1 MIPKIRTGTDRA
13 FPLIE
18 YLFGPGKH
26 EEHTDQHLIAS
37 WNNFAP
43 NPGPNPAPHQVA
55 KLANQLDQPV
65 KALGKQAPA
74 NKIWHCSVRIA
85 PGDRHLDDAEWAIIA
100 RRIVH
105 ATGIA
110 PEGDTAACRWVAV
123 RHAADHIHIAAT
135 LVRQDGRL
143 AALSFDKRKAQ
154 AEARLIEKEYGLRQL
169 NPGDGTAAKNPTSQE
184 HFKAQRAGRTETPRE
199 SLREAVRQSVAGVA
213 TEAEFFNGLRE
224 AGLRV
229 KLRHAPSG
237 HVLGYNVALPGDRN
251 ASKEPIWFSGSTL
264 APDLSLPRIRR
275 RLDTAPATDTPQP
288 DNRPDRPDH
297 TAPARRR
304 RDAAHAAEHAADI
317 LDQDDDEAA
326 AQLVGTGE
334 LLDALAQTSPA
345 ATRAELRDAAR
356 AFERATRSHV
366 RAESADIR
374 ALRSAARGIVQA
386 GSALG
391 RGEDGGTTAMVLS
404 TLVLV
409 TLAAARWHSA
419 RGHAQQAAASR
430 QAADHLQAA
439 YQQAAATP
447 MRTMREYGRVLPE
460 IERRRHDTTIRTVLG
475 QGRKPAAS
483 ARRHDALAAVLA
495 EAEQASHDPK
505 ALLEEATSRRELG
518 TARNREDVLVWRI
531 RRLAKLPADPV
542 PPRTAPATTAGTSA
556 KPGRA
561 APRVDSSA
569 PAQLVTDPHRRAL
582 RR

>member
-13 FPLIE
+13 FPLID

-26 EEHTDQHLIAS
+26 EEHTDQHLVAS
-37 WNNFAP
+37 WNGFAP
-43 NPGPNPAPHQVA
+43 DPGPNPERHQVA

-65 KALGKQAPA
+65 KALGKQAPV
-74 NKIWHCSVRIA
+74 NKIWHCSLRTA
-85 PGDRHLDDAEWAIIA
+85 PGDRHLDDAEWATIA

-123 RHAADHIHIAAT
+123 RHADDHIHIAAT

-143 AALSFDKRKAQ
+143 AGLSFDKRKAQ

-184 HFKAQRAGRTETPRE
+184 QWKAERTGRTEPPRE
-199 SLREAVRQSVAGVA
+199 TLREAVRQAVAGA
-213 TEAEFFNGLRE
+213 ASEEEFFTRLRE

-237 HVLGYNVALPGDRN
+237 DVLGYNVALPGDRN
-251 ASKEPIWFSGSTL
+251 RDGEPIWFPGSKL

-275 RLDTAPATDTPQP
+275 RLDSAPATPAP
-288 DNRPDRPDH
+288 DDRPARTDRS
-297 TAPARRR
+297 APARRR
-304 RDAAHAAEHAADI
+304 RDAAGTAERTVAV

-326 AQLVGTGE
+326 AHLVGTGE

-345 ATRAELRDAAR
+345 ATRTELREAAR

-366 RAESADIR
+366 RAENADIR
-374 ALRSAARGIVQA
+374 ALRSTARGIVHA

-404 TLVLV
+404 TLVLLA
-409 TLAAARWHSA
+409 LAAARWHSA

-430 QAADHLQAA
+430 QAADHLRAA

-447 MRTMREYGRVLPE
+447 MRTMREIGRTLPE
-460 IERRRHDTTIRTVLG
+460 GERRRHDTTIRTVLG
-475 QGRKPAAS
+475 DTDNQKGS
-483 ARRHDALAAVLA
+483 ARQHDALAAVLA
-495 EAEQASHDPK
+495 EAEKAGHDPK
-505 ALLEEATSRRELG
+505 ALLEKAVDRRELE
-518 TARNREDVLVWRI
+518 TARNTTDVLVWRI
-531 RRLAKLPADPV
+531 RRLADLPAYPEH
-542 PPRTAPATTAGTSA
+542 PRKGPAAGT
-556 KPGRA
+556 RA
-561 APRVDSSA
+561 RTGPAQPLTAQPA
-569 PAQLVTDPHRRAL
+569 PAQPVTDPRRPAP

>member
-13 FPLIE
+13 FPLID

-26 EEHTDQHLIAS
+26 EEHTDQHLVAS

-43 NPGPNPAPHQVA
+43 DPGPNPERHQVA
-55 KLANQLDQPV
+55 KLANQLDHPV

-74 NKIWHCSVRIA
+74 TRIWHCSLRTA
-85 PGDRHLDDAEWAIIA
+85 PGDRHLDDAEWATIA

-110 PEGDTAACRWVAV
+110 PEGDTTACRWVAV
-123 RHAADHIHIAAT
+123 RHAPDHIHIAAT

-143 AALSFDKRKAQ
+143 AALSYDKRKAQ
-154 AEARLIEKEYGLRQL
+154 AEARLIEKEYGLRRL
-169 NPGDGTAAKNPTSQE
+169 NLGDGTAAKNPTSQE
-184 HFKAQRAGRTETPRE
+184 HFKAERTGRTEPPRE
-199 SLREAVRQSVAGVA
+199 TLREAVRQALAGA
-213 TEAEFFNGLRE
+213 DNEQEFFTRLRE

-237 HVLGYNVALPGDRN
+237 DVLGYSVALPGDRN
-251 ASKEPIWFSGSTL
+251 RTGEPIWFPGSKL

-275 RLDTAPATDTPQP
+275 RLDAAPATGTPQS
-288 DNRPDRPDH
+288 DDRPARADRS
-297 TAPARRR
+297 APARRR
-304 RDAAHAAEHAADI
+304 RSAAGIAERTVAV

-326 AQLVGTGE
+326 AHLTGVGE

-345 ATRAELRDAAR
+345 ATRAELREAAR

-366 RAESADIR
+366 RAETADIR

-391 RGEDGGTTAMVLS
+391 RGEDGGATAMVLS

-419 RGHAQQAAASR
+419 RGHAQQAASSR
-430 QAADHLQAA
+430 QAADHLRIA
-439 YQQAAATP
+439 YQQAAASP
-447 MRTMREYGRVLPE
+447 IRTMREAGRILPAA
-460 IERRRHDTTIRTVLG
+460 ERRRHDTTIRTVLG
-475 QGRKPAAS
+475 DDRRPSAPGR
-483 ARRHDALAAVLA
+483 DALAAVLA
-495 EAEQASHDPK
+495 EAERAGHDPK
-505 ALLEEATSRRELG
+505 ALLEEAASWRELD
-518 TARNREDVLVWRI
+518 TAHSRDGVLVWRI
-531 RRLAKLPADPV
+531 RRIADLPASPE
-542 PPRTAPATTAGTSA
+542 PPHQAPATTRNGA
-556 KPGRA
+556 KPGRPA
-561 APRVDSSA
+561 LPA
-569 PAQLVTDPHRRAL
+569 PARPATDPHRPTP